1 MFQVLLIMAGV
12 IALGVLWRKIEVGS
26 APPDVSRRVL
36 TDFVYYIFLPALVL
50 RVLWEAPLGWQTAKI
65 AGIAA
70 ACVLLALVAA
80 STWYRRRG
88 TRPDIAGALI
98 LATAFPNVTYLGL
111 PVLEATFGP
120 WARSIAI
127 EYDLFACTPLLLTV
141 GVAIARR
148 LGDADGDARK
158 TAALLRIPAVWAA
171 LAAVGL
177 DLFGINMPDW
187 CRSGL
192 DLLGS
197 AVVPLMLV
205 AVGLSL
211 QWQPPR
217 WELMAAFLPVV
228 VIQLIAMPMVAWLLG
243 HAIALPPGLMAPVT
257 LEAGMPSMVLGV
269 VICDRFHLNT
279 PYYAF
284 AVTLTTLACIFTLP
298 LWHAILNT

>member
-12 IALGVLWRKIEVGS
+12 IALGVLWQRIKVGNAS
-26 APPDVSRRVL
+26 PDASRRVL

-50 RVLWEAPLGWQTAKI
+50 RVLWKAPLGWETVKI

-70 ACVLLALVAA
+70 ACVLLALAAA
-80 STWYRRRG
+80 SSWYRRSG

-98 LATAFPNVTYLGL
+98 LAAAFPNVTYLGL

-141 GVAIARR
+141 GIAIARR
-148 LGDADGDARK
+148 FGEADDGGRHAV
-158 TAALLRIPAVWAA
+158 ALLRIPALWAA

-177 DLFGINMPDW
+177 DLLGVEMPEW
-187 CRSGL
+187 CRTAL

-217 WELMAAFLPVV
+217 WALMVAFLPVV
-228 VIQLIAMPMVAWLLG
+228 IIQLIAMPMVAWVLG
-243 HAIALPPGLMAPVT
+243 HAVALPPNLVAPVT

-279 PYYAF
+279 PYYAS
-284 AVTLTTLACIFTLP
+284 AVTLTTLACILTLP
-298 LWHAILNT
+298 LWHAILSA

>member
-1 MFQVLLIMAGV
+1 MFQVLLVMAGV
-12 IALGVLWRKIEVGS
+12 IALGVLWRRIKIGS
-26 APPDVSRRVL
+26 SPPDASRRVL

-50 RVLWEAPLGWQTAKI
+50 RVLWKAPLGWETAKI
-65 AGIAA
+65 AVIAA
-70 ACVLLALVAA
+70 ACVLLALLAA

-88 TRPDIAGALI
+88 TQPDIAGALI
-98 LATAFPNVTYLGL
+98 LAAAFPNVTYLGL

-141 GVAIARR
+141 GVALARR
-148 LGDADGDARK
+148 LGEADGGARK

-177 DLFGINMPDW
+177 DLLGIDMPEW
-187 CRSGL
+187 CRNGL
-192 DLLGS
+192 DLLGA

-243 HAIALPPGLMAPVT
+243 HAIDLSPSLMAPVT

-284 AVTLTTLACIFTLP
+284 AVTLTTLVCILTLP
-298 LWHAILNT
+298 LWHAILSI